1 LAALFVGRIKLA
13 VSSWPYHAGHIML
26 VISCWSYHAGW
37 FFRRGVFLKAALMG
51 WVGLCGLARRRFIR
65 FIGVRAGFF
74 ENWGKP
80 ARFLDLLLE
89 PFLPMPI

>member
-13 VSSWPYHAGHIML
+13 VSSW
-26 VISCWSYHAGW
+26 SYRAGW

-51 WVGLCGLARRRFIR
+51 WLGLCGLARRRLIR